1 MQIRTWGKSL
11 DMKLGVLAL
20 ACGLSAAHGQSHEW
34 AQRAALAEKPAVLKT
49 MESLVNLDS
58 GTDDGKGLALVEA
71 ELVRRLKA
79 LGAEVE
85 TSAAPPSVG
94 KVVVGRL
101 KGKGHS
107 KIMLMI
113 HYDTVF
119 PVGEAGRRPFRVEG
133 QRAYGPGVADAK
145 GGVALILHA
154 ISLLKARGSE
164 RYGELT
170 VLFNPDE
177 EKSSI
182 GSREAIR
189 RLAPLQ
195 DAVLIFEPP
204 EAEKLIVAT
213 NGISLVNL
221 QVKGLASHAG
231 SAPEKGRNAAMELAF
246 QLLQLGQLGDP
257 AKGTTVNWTVVQSG
271 DRSNIIPEA
280 GRATADMRMSDLGE
294 VDRVQR
300 DADRIIQKKLIPEND
315 VQVKVEYR
323 RPPFQRNPQ
332 TEQLAKLANSV
343 YGEIGRSIEPVAMR
357 YGTDAG
363 FAFTPNAAKPMV
375 LDGLGVVGDR
385 IHSSDEFVDIDSI
398 VPRLYL
404 TVRLIERLSE

>member
-1 MQIRTWGKSL
+1 MTKIRNR
-11 DMKLGVLAL
+11 GVLGLAL
-20 ACGLSAAHGQSHEW
+20 GMSMAYGQSRDWEL
-34 AQRAALAEKPAVLKT
+34 RASQAEKPAVLKT
-49 MESLVNLDS
+49 METLVNMDS

-85 TSAAPPSVG
+85 ITAAPPSVG
-94 KVVVGRL
+94 KVVVGRIL
-101 KGKGHS
+101 GKGTA

-119 PVGEAGRRPFRVEG
+119 GVGEAGKRPFRVEG

-145 GGVALILHA
+145 GGLALILHA
-154 ISLLKARGSE
+154 VGLLKAQGFD

-170 VLFNPDE
+170 LLFNPDE

-189 RLAPLQ
+189 KFAPQQ

-204 EAEKLIVAT
+204 EAEKVIIAT
-213 NGISLVNL
+213 NGISFVNL

-246 QLLQLGQLGDP
+246 QVLQLGQLGDP
-257 AKGTTVNWTVVQSG
+257 VKGTTVNWTVMSSG

-280 GRATADMRMSDLGE
+280 GRATADMRMSDLSE
-294 VDRVQR
+294 VERVQR
-300 DADRIIQKKLIPEND
+300 DADRITQKKFMPENE

-332 TEQLAKLANSV
+332 TEQLAKVANGL
-343 YGEIGRSIEPVAMR
+343 YGEIGKSLEPVAMR

-363 FAFTPNAAKPMV
+363 FAFTPNAAKPVV

-385 IHSSDEFVDIDSI
+385 IHSSEEFVDTDSI
-398 VPRLYL
+398 APRLYL
-404 TVRLIERLSE
+404 TMRLIQQLSK

>member
-1 MQIRTWGKSL
+1 MDICKVGT
-11 DMKLGVLAL
+11 LGLGLAL
-20 ACGLSAAHGQSHEW
+20 GMSMAYGQSRDWEL
-34 AQRAALAEKPAVLKT
+34 RASQAEKPAVLKT
-49 MESLVNLDS
+49 METLVNMDS

-71 ELVRRLKA
+71 ELVRRLRA

-85 TSAAPPSVG
+85 ITAAPPSVG
-94 KVVVGRL
+94 KVVVGHI
-101 KGKGHS
+101 KGKGTA

-119 PVGEAGRRPFRVEG
+119 SVGEAGKRPFRVEG

-145 GGVALILHA
+145 GGLALILHA
-154 ISLLKARGSE
+154 VGLLKAQGFD

-170 VLFNPDE
+170 LLFNPDE

-189 RLAPLQ
+189 RLAPQQ

-204 EAEKLIVAT
+204 EAEKVIIAT
-213 NGISLVNL
+213 NGISFVNL

-246 QLLQLGQLGDP
+246 QVLQLGQLGDP
-257 AKGTTVNWTVVQSG
+257 AKGTTVNWTVMQSG

-280 GRATADMRMSDLGE
+280 GRATADMRMSDLSE
-294 VDRVQR
+294 VERVQR
-300 DADRIIQKKLIPEND
+300 DADRLIQKKFMPENE

-332 TEQLAKLANSV
+332 TEQLAKVANGV
-343 YGEIGRSIEPVAMR
+343 YGEIGKSLEPVAMR

-363 FAFTPNAAKPMV
+363 FAFTPNAAKPVV

-385 IHSSDEFVDIDSI
+385 IHSSEEFVDTDSI
-398 VPRLYL
+398 APRLYL
-404 TVRLIERLSE
+404 TMRLIQQLSQ

>member
-1 MQIRTWGKSL
+1 MNIR
-11 DMKLGVLAL
+11 KLSALGLAL
-20 ACGLSAAHGQSHEW
+20 GLSAAYGQSHDW

-49 MESLVNLDS
+49 METLVNMDS

-71 ELVRRLKA
+71 ELARRLTA
-79 LGAEVE
+79 LGATVE
-85 TSAAPPSVG
+85 ISAAPPSVG
-94 KVVVGRL
+94 KVVVGHL
-101 KGKGHS
+101 KGKGTS

-133 QRAYGPGVADAK
+133 QRAYGPGAADAK

-154 ISLLKARGSE
+154 VGLLKAHGFDSF
-164 RYGELT
+164 GELT
-170 VLFNPDE
+170 LLFNPDE
-177 EKSSI
+177 ERSSI

-189 RLAPLQ
+189 RLAPQQ

-213 NGISLVNL
+213 NGISFVNL

-246 QLLQLGQLGDP
+246 QLLQLGQLGDT

-280 GRATADMRMSDLGE
+280 ARATADMRMSDLSE
-294 VDRVQR
+294 VERVQR
-300 DADRIIQKKLIPEND
+300 DADRIIQKKYVPENE

-332 TEQLAKLANSV
+332 TEQLAKVANSV
-343 YGEIGRSIEPVAMR
+343 YGEIGKSIEPVAMR
-357 YGTDAG
+357 FGTDAG
-363 FAFTPNAAKPMV
+363 FAATPGSAKPVV
-375 LDGLGVVGDR
+375 LDGLGVIGDR
-385 IHSSDEFVDIDSI
+385 IHSSDEFVETDSI

-404 TVRLIERLSE
+404 TMRLIEKLCE

>member
-1 MQIRTWGKSL
+1 MTKIRN
-11 DMKLGVLAL
+11 MGVLGLAL
-20 ACGLSAAHGQSHEW
+20 GMSMAYGQSRDWEL
-34 AQRAALAEKPAVLKT
+34 RASQAEKPAVLKT
-49 MESLVNLDS
+49 METLVNMDS
-58 GTDDGKGLALVEA
+58 GTDDGKGLALEEA

-85 TSAAPPSVG
+85 ITAAPPSVG
-94 KVVVGRL
+94 KVVVGRIL
-101 KGKGHS
+101 GKGTA

-119 PVGEAGRRPFRVEG
+119 GVGEAGKRPFRVEG

-145 GGVALILHA
+145 GGLALILHA
-154 ISLLKARGSE
+154 VGLLKAQGFD

-170 VLFNPDE
+170 LLFNPDE

-189 RLAPLQ
+189 KFAPQQ

-204 EAEKLIVAT
+204 EAEKVIIAT
-213 NGISLVNL
+213 NGISFVNL

-246 QLLQLGQLGDP
+246 QVLQLGQLGDP
-257 AKGTTVNWTVVQSG
+257 VKGTTVNWTVMSSG

-280 GRATADMRMSDLGE
+280 GRATADMRMSDLSE
-294 VDRVQR
+294 VERVQR
-300 DADRIIQKKLIPEND
+300 DADRITQKKFMPENE

-332 TEQLAKLANSV
+332 TEQLAKVANGL
-343 YGEIGRSIEPVAMR
+343 YGEIGKSLEPVAMR

-363 FAFTPNAAKPMV
+363 FAFTPNAAKPVV

-385 IHSSDEFVDIDSI
+385 IHSSEEFVDTDSI
-398 VPRLYL
+398 APRLYL
-404 TVRLIERLSE
+404 TMRLIQQLSK

>member
-1 MQIRTWGKSL
+1 MTIR
-11 DMKLGVLAL
+11 KLGIAGLVLA
-20 ACGLSAAHGQSHEW
+20 ATAAYGQSHDW
-34 AQRAALAEKPAVLKT
+34 AQRAALDEKPAVLKT
-49 MESLVNLDS
+49 LETLVNLDS

-71 ELVRRLKA
+71 ELARRLRA
-79 LGAEVE
+79 MGAEVE
-85 TSAAPPSVG
+85 VSAAPPSAG
-94 KVVVGRL
+94 KVVVGHF
-101 KGKGHS
+101 KGQGSS

-119 PVGEAGRRPFRVEG
+119 PIGEAGRRPFRVEG

-154 ISLLKARGSE
+154 IGLLKAHGFT

-195 DAVLIFEPP
+195 DAVLVFEPP
-204 EAEKLIVAT
+204 EAEKVIVAT
-213 NGISLVNL
+213 NGISFVNL

-231 SAPEKGRNAAMELAF
+231 SAPEKGHNAAMELAY
-246 QLLQLGQLGDP
+246 QLVQLRQLGDA

-271 DRSNIIPEA
+271 DRYNIIPDA
-280 GRATADMRMSDLGE
+280 GRATADMRMSDLSE
-294 VDRVQR
+294 VERVQR
-300 DADRIIQKKLIPEND
+300 DADRIIQNKLIPETQ
-315 VQVKVEYR
+315 VEVKVEYR
-323 RPPFQRNPQ
+323 RPPFQRNAQ
-332 TEQLAKLANSV
+332 TDALAKLANSI
-343 YGEIGRSIEPVAMR
+343 YGEIGKSIEPVAMR
-357 YGTDAG
+357 FGTDAG
-363 FAFTPNAAKPMV
+363 FAYTPNASKPVV

-385 IHSSDEFVDIDSI
+385 IHSSDEFADTDSI
-398 VPRLYL
+398 APRLYL
-404 TVRLIERLSE
+404 TMRLIEQLSN

>member
-1 MQIRTWGKSL
+1 MDIRKVGT
-11 DMKLGVLAL
+11 LGLGLAL
-20 ACGLSAAHGQSHEW
+20 GMSMAYGQSRDWEL
-34 AQRAALAEKPAVLKT
+34 RASQAEKPAVLKT
-49 MESLVNLDS
+49 METLVNMDS

-71 ELVRRLKA
+71 ELVRRLRA

-85 TSAAPPSVG
+85 ITAAPPSVG
-94 KVVVGRL
+94 KVVVGHI
-101 KGKGHS
+101 KGKGTA

-119 PVGEAGRRPFRVEG
+119 SVGEAGKRPFRVEG

-145 GGVALILHA
+145 GGLALILHA
-154 ISLLKARGSE
+154 VGLLKAQGFD

-170 VLFNPDE
+170 LLFNPDE

-189 RLAPLQ
+189 RLTPQQ

-204 EAEKLIVAT
+204 EAEKVIIAT
-213 NGISLVNL
+213 NGISFVNL

-246 QLLQLGQLGDP
+246 QVLQLGQLGDP
-257 AKGTTVNWTVVQSG
+257 VKGTTVNWTVMSSG

-280 GRATADMRMSDLGE
+280 GRATADMRMSDLSE
-294 VDRVQR
+294 VERVQR
-300 DADRIIQKKLIPEND
+300 DADRLIQKKFMPENE

-332 TEQLAKLANSV
+332 TEQLAKVANGL
-343 YGEIGRSIEPVAMR
+343 YGEIGKSLEPVAMR

-363 FAFTPNAAKPMV
+363 FAFTPNAAKPVV

-385 IHSSDEFVDIDSI
+385 IHSSEEFVDTDSI
-398 VPRLYL
+398 APRLYL
-404 TVRLIERLSE
+404 TMRLIQQLSQ

>member
-1 MQIRTWGKSL
+1 
-11 DMKLGVLAL
+11 MKIHKLAALGLVLGMSMAY
-20 ACGLSAAHGQSHEW
+20 GQSHEW
-34 AQRAALAEKPAVLKT
+34 ALRAATAEKPAVLKT
-49 MESLVNLDS
+49 METLVNMDS

-71 ELVRRLKA
+71 ELVRRLKI

-85 TSAAPPSVG
+85 VSAAPPSVG
-94 KVVVGRL
+94 RVVVGRL
-101 KGKGHS
+101 KGKGKGSS

-154 ISLLKARGSE
+154 IGLLKAHGSE

-189 RLAPLQ
+189 RLAPQQ

-204 EAEKLIVAT
+204 EAEKLIIAT
-213 NGISLVNL
+213 NGISFVNL

-246 QLLQLGQLGDP
+246 QVLQLGQLGDP
-257 AKGTTVNWTVVQSG
+257 AKGTTVNWTVLQSG

-280 GRATADMRMSDLGE
+280 GRATADMRMSDLAE

-300 DADRIIQKKLIPEND
+300 DADRIIRQKFIPEND

-343 YGEIGRSIEPVAMR
+343 YAEIGKSVEPVAMR

-363 FAFTPNAAKPMV
+363 FAYTPNAAKPVV

-398 VPRLYL
+398 SSRLYL
-404 TVRLIERLSE
+404 AMRLIERLSE

>member
-1 MQIRTWGKSL
+1 MDIRKVGT
-11 DMKLGVLAL
+11 LGLGLAL
-20 ACGLSAAHGQSHEW
+20 GMSMAYGQSRDWEL
-34 AQRAALAEKPAVLKT
+34 RASQAEKPAVLKT
-49 MESLVNLDS
+49 METLVNMDS
-58 GTDDGKGLALVEA
+58 GTDDGKGLALVET
-71 ELVRRLKA
+71 ELVRRMKA
-79 LGAEVE
+79 LDAEVE
-85 TSAAPPSVG
+85 ITAAPPSVG
-94 KVVVGRL
+94 NVVVGHI
-101 KGKGHS
+101 KGKGTA

-119 PVGEAGRRPFRVEG
+119 SVGEAGRRPFRVDG

-145 GGVALILHA
+145 GGLALILHA
-154 ISLLKARGSE
+154 VGLLKEKGFDQ
-164 RYGELT
+164 YGELT
-170 VLFNPDE
+170 LLFNPDE

-189 RLAPLQ
+189 RLAPQQ

-204 EAEKLIVAT
+204 EAEKVIVAT
-213 NGISLVNL
+213 NGISFVNL

-246 QLLQLGQLGDP
+246 QVLQLGQLGDP
-257 AKGTTVNWTVVQSG
+257 VKGTTVNWTVMQSG

-280 GRATADMRMSDLGE
+280 GRATADMRMSDLSE

-300 DADRIIQKKLIPEND
+300 DADRIIQKKFMPENE

-323 RPPFQRNPQ
+323 RPPFQRNSH
-332 TEQLAKLANSV
+332 TEKLAKLANEL
-343 YGEIGRSIEPVAMR
+343 YGEIGKSVEPVAMR

-363 FAFTPNAAKPMV
+363 FAFTPNATKPVV

-385 IHSSDEFVDIDSI
+385 IHSSEEFVDIGSI
-398 VPRLYL
+398 APRLYL
-404 TVRLIERLSE
+404 TMRLIQQLSQ

>member
-1 MQIRTWGKSL
+1 MNIRNVGL
-11 DMKLGVLAL
+11 LGLALGVSMAY
-20 ACGLSAAHGQSHEW
+20 GQSRDW
-34 AQRAALAEKPAVLKT
+34 ALRASLAEKPAVLKT
-49 MESLVNLDS
+49 METLVNMDS

-85 TSAAPPSVG
+85 ISAAPPSVG
-94 KVVVGRL
+94 KVVVGHI
-101 KGKGHS
+101 KGKGTA

-119 PVGEAGRRPFRVEG
+119 SVGEAGRRPFRVEG

-145 GGVALILHA
+145 GGLALILHA
-154 ISLLKARGSE
+154 VSLLKAQGFD

-170 VLFNPDE
+170 LLFNPDE

-189 RLAPLQ
+189 RFAPLQ

-204 EAEKLIVAT
+204 EAEKVIVAT
-213 NGISLVNL
+213 NGISFVNL

-246 QLLQLGQLGDP
+246 QVLQLGQLGDP
-257 AKGTTVNWTVVQSG
+257 VKGTTVNWTVMQSG

-280 GRATADMRMSDLGE
+280 GRATADMRMSDLSE
-294 VDRVQR
+294 VERVQR
-300 DADRIIQKKLIPEND
+300 DADRIIQKKFVPENE

-332 TEQLAKLANSV
+332 TEQLAKLANGL
-343 YGEIGRSIEPVAMR
+343 YGEIGKSVEPVAMR

-363 FAFTPNAAKPMV
+363 FAYTPNAAKPVV

-385 IHSSDEFVDIDSI
+385 IHSSDEFVDTDSI
-398 VPRLYL
+398 APRLYL
-404 TVRLIERLSE
+404 TMRLIEQLSK

>member
-1 MQIRTWGKSL
+1 MTKIRN
-11 DMKLGVLAL
+11 MGVLGLAL
-20 ACGLSAAHGQSHEW
+20 GMSMAYGQSRDWEL
-34 AQRAALAEKPAVLKT
+34 RASQAEKPAVLKT
-49 MESLVNLDS
+49 METLVNMDS

-85 TSAAPPSVG
+85 ITAAPPSVG
-94 KVVVGRL
+94 KVVVGRIL
-101 KGKGHS
+101 GKGTA

-119 PVGEAGRRPFRVEG
+119 GVGEAGKRPFRVEG

-145 GGVALILHA
+145 GGLALILHA
-154 ISLLKARGSE
+154 VGLLKAQGFD

-170 VLFNPDE
+170 LLFNPDE

-189 RLAPLQ
+189 KFAPQQ

-204 EAEKLIVAT
+204 EAEKVIIAT
-213 NGISLVNL
+213 NGISFVNL

-246 QLLQLGQLGDP
+246 QVLQLGQLGDP
-257 AKGTTVNWTVVQSG
+257 VKGTTVNWTVMSSG

-280 GRATADMRMSDLGE
+280 GRATADMRMSDLSE
-294 VDRVQR
+294 VERVQR
-300 DADRIIQKKLIPEND
+300 DADRITQKKFMPENE

-332 TEQLAKLANSV
+332 TEQLAKVANGL
-343 YGEIGRSIEPVAMR
+343 YGEIGKSLEPVAMR

-363 FAFTPNAAKPMV
+363 FAFTPNAAKPVV

-385 IHSSDEFVDIDSI
+385 IHSSEEFVDTDSI
-398 VPRLYL
+398 APRLYL
-404 TVRLIERLSE
+404 TMRLIQQLSK

>member
-1 MQIRTWGKSL
+1 MDIRKVGA
-11 DMKLGVLAL
+11 LGLGLGLAL
-20 ACGLSAAHGQSHEW
+20 GMSATYGQSRDWEL
-34 AQRAALAEKPAVLKT
+34 RASQAEKTAVLKT
-49 MESLVNLDS
+49 METLVNMDS
-58 GTDDGKGLALVEA
+58 GTDDGRGLALVEA
-71 ELVRRLKA
+71 ELVRRLRA

-85 TSAAPPSVG
+85 ITAAPPSVG
-94 KVVVGRL
+94 KVVVGRIL
-101 KGKGHS
+101 GKGTA

-119 PVGEAGRRPFRVEG
+119 SVGEAGRRPFRVEG

-145 GGVALILHA
+145 GGLALILHA
-154 ISLLKARGSE
+154 VGLLKAQGFD

-170 VLFNPDE
+170 LLFNPDE

-189 RLAPLQ
+189 KFAPRQ

-204 EAEKLIVAT
+204 EAEKVIVAT
-213 NGISLVNL
+213 NGISFVNL

-231 SAPEKGRNAAMELAF
+231 SAPEKGRNAAMELAH
-246 QLLQLGQLGDP
+246 QVLQLGQLGDP
-257 AKGTTVNWTVVQSG
+257 LKGTTVNWTVIQSG

-280 GRATADMRMSDLGE
+280 GRATADMRMSDLSE

-300 DADRIIQKKLIPEND
+300 DAERIIQKKFMPEND

-332 TEQLAKLANSV
+332 TEQLAQLANKLYS
-343 YGEIGRSIEPVAMR
+343 EIGRSVEPVAMR

-363 FAFTPNAAKPMV
+363 FAFTPNAPKPVV

-385 IHSSDEFVDIDSI
+385 IHSSEEFVDTDSI
-398 VPRLYL
+398 APRLYL
-404 TVRLIERLSE
+404 TMRLIQQLSQ